1 MQIQSLRMENFRR
14 FDHLDIEFDPQ
25 LTVIAARN
33 GKGKTTVL
41 EAAAL
46 ALGPF
51 VGAFDESRGEN
62 IKRSDA
68 RFTGYEREG
77 NNEQAFPVIIDA
89 TFSNPEIRS
98 VRELRRAKGSTT
110 TGGSRGLAD
119 YGKMLQETVREYEP
133 VVLPLVCYYSS
144 KRLWVHHNSSAS
156 KSVSKSRVAGYTD
169 CLSAMSSFN
178 QLTEWVKK
186 AELVDLQQQQ
196 RSGGSFF
203 GQSSLLRSVSHTVEF
218 MLQDEGWSDF
228 HYDFDADALVL
239 RHPDSGTLPVSI
251 LSDGIRAMTT
261 LAADLA
267 RRACQLN
274 PARGPEAPEV
284 TPGIV
289 LIDEVDLHLHPEWQQ
304 RVLGGLTRAFPSMQF
319 IVSTHSPQVL
329 SSVSQQHIRSIY
341 QDADGYWHA
350 ERPREEIVGLS
361 SEVALSQVMRVNP
374 KPPVEEKDTLS
385 EYTKLIEQGQSQ
397 SARALELRASL
408 ERIYG
413 AGHHVL
419 RDADRLIRFQDLK
432 LRRTKQGHEGR

>member
-1 MQIQSLRMENFRR
+1 MQIRSLRMENFRR
-14 FDHLDIEFDPQ
+14 FDHLSIEFDPQ

-77 NNEQAFPVIIDA
+77 HNEQAFPVIIDA
-89 TFSNPEIRS
+89 QFANPDIHS
-98 VRELRRAKGSTT
+98 IRELRSAKGSTT
-110 TGGSRGLAD
+110 TGGSRNLAD
-119 YGKMLQETVREYEP
+119 YGKQLQDDVREYDP
-133 VVLPLVCYYSS
+133 LILPFVGYYSS
-144 KRLWVHHNSSAS
+144 KRLWVHHNSSSS
-156 KSVSKSRVAGYTD
+156 KTVSKSRMAGYTD

-186 AELVDLQQQQ
+186 AELVDLQRQQ
-196 RSGGSFF
+196 RSGGAFFDPSFRL
-203 GQSSLLRSVSHTVEF
+203 QAVADTVEF
-218 MLQDEGWSDF
+218 MLQDEGWTDF
-228 HYDFDADALVL
+228 HYDLDAEALVL
-239 RHPDSGTLPVSI
+239 RHPDSGKLPVNI

-267 RRACQLN
+267 RRASQLN
-274 PARGPEAPEV
+274 PDLGPRAPEA

-304 RVLGGLTRAFPSMQF
+304 RVLGGLTRAFPQMQF

-329 SSVSQQHIRSIY
+329 SSVSQQNIRTIH
-341 QDADGYWHA
+341 QDAEGRWLA
-350 ERPREEIVGLS
+350 EEPREEILGLS
-361 SEVALSQVMRVNP
+361 SEVALTQVMHVNP
-374 KPPVEEKDTLS
+374 KPPVAETERLN
-385 EYTKLIEQGQSQ
+385 EYTKLIEQGQAQ
-397 SARALELRASL
+397 SEEALALRESL
-408 ERIYG
+408 EHTYG
-413 AGHHVL
+413 AGHQVL

-432 LRRTKQGHEGR
+432 LRRAESERR

>member
-1 MQIQSLRMENFRR
+1 MQIRSLRMANFRR
-14 FDHLDIEFDPQ
+14 FDHLEVDFDPK

-41 EAAAL
+41 EATAL

-62 IKRSDA
+62 IKPSDA
-68 RFTGYEREG
+68 RFTGVEREG
-77 NNEQAFPVIIDA
+77 DNEQAFPVVIDA
-89 TFSNPEIRS
+89 VFNNPVLRS
-98 VRELRRAKGSTT
+98 TRELRGAKRSTT
-110 TGGSRGLAD
+110 TGGSRNFAD
-119 YGKMLQETVREYEP
+119 YGKTLQDAVREYQP
-133 VVLPLVCYYSS
+133 VVLPAVCYYSS
-144 KRLWVHHNSSAS
+144 KRLWVHHNRSSLKAE
-156 KSVSKSRVAGYTD
+156 SKSRTAGYTD

-196 RSGGSFF
+196 RFEGVPVD
-203 GQSSLLRSVSHTVEF
+203 SSRLRGVSETVSY

-228 HYDFDADALVL
+228 HYDFGADALVL
-239 RHPDSGTLPVSI
+239 RHADHGKLPVNM

-274 PARGPEAPEV
+274 PSLGASAPQQ
-284 TPGIV
+284 TPGVV
-289 LIDEVDLHLHPEWQQ
+289 LVDEVDLHLHPEWQQ
-304 RVLGGLTRAFPSMQF
+304 RVLGGLTRAFPAIQF

-329 SSVSQQHIRSIY
+329 SSVSHQNIRTIY
-341 QDADGYWHA
+341 QDADGHWQA
-350 ERPREEIVGLS
+350 EEPREEIVGLS

-374 KPPVEEKDTLS
+374 KPPVDEKDMLN
-385 EYTKLIEQGQSQ
+385 EYTNLIEQGLSR
-397 SARALELRASL
+397 SAQALDLRTSL
-408 ERIYG
+408 ENTYG
-413 AGHHVL
+413 DGHQVL

-432 LRRTKQGHEGR
+432 LRRAGQEQKSR